1 MSESFLTGSDLVN
14 PVCAQSYC
22 WIMEFGRT
30 VLSWT
35 QFEVFNEIKKGNQIL
50 IPLIILVAVAGLEPA
65 RTLRSSGF

>member
-1 MSESFLTGSDLVN
+1 MSEGFLTVSSIDN

-35 QFEVFNEIKKGNQIL
+35 LFEDLNE
-50 IPLIILVAVAGLEPA
+50 
-65 RTLRSSGF
+65 

>member
-1 MSESFLTGSDLVN
+1 MSEDFLTGSALVN

-35 QFEVFNEIKKGNQIL
+35 QFEDLNE
-50 IPLIILVAVAGLEPA
+50 
-65 RTLRSSGF
+65 

>member
-1 MSESFLTGSDLVN
+1 MSEDFLTVSDLDN

-35 QFEVFNEIKKGNQIL
+35 QFEDLNE
-50 IPLIILVAVAGLEPA
+50 
-65 RTLRSSGF
+65 

>member
-1 MSESFLTGSDLVN
+1 MSEDFLTASGLVN

-35 QFEVFNEIKKGNQIL
+35 QFEVFNEIKKGIIM
-50 IPLIILVAVAGLEPA
+50 IPLII
-65 RTLRSSGF
+65 